1 VTVKDQF
8 CQRYH
13 HCHAGSNDGHRGGGY
28 CCTGDE
34 AVGTG
39 VTGSSG
45 AGLDGTATTVAP
57 AAGDVNCNV
66 APSALYVV
74 VVVTI
79 PHCCRLAP

>member
-1 VTVKDQF
+1 MGVMLAVMMVTEVVAI
-8 CQRYH
+8 
-13 HCHAGSNDGHRGGGY
+13 AGM
-28 CCTGDE
+28 GDE
-34 AVGTG
+34 AVGMG

-45 AGLDGTATTVAP
+45 AGAGSDGMATTVAP

-79 PHCCRLAP
+79 PHCCRPAP